1 MNSNENSGV
10 FQCTKK
16 LVNSFSLGRVH
27 GVRVRALFTA

>member
-10 FQCTKK
+10 FSVPRN